1 MQGRDMTVTVKVG
14 EAKTRLSDLLTRIEA
29 GEEVII
35 ARGNRPIAELVPVD
49 DRARREAA
57 IEALRTLTARFK
69 PISQEDVRA
78 WKHEG
83 HKY

>member
-1 MQGRDMTVTVKVG
+1 MTVIKVG
-14 EAKTRLSDLLTRIEA
+14 EAKTHLSELLTKVEA

-35 ARGNRPIAELVPVD
+35 ARGNDLVAKLVPID
-49 DRARREAA
+49 DRARRQAA
-57 IEALRTLTARFK
+57 IDTLRAVRTRFK
-69 PISQEDVRA
+69 PVSQEEIRA

>member
-1 MQGRDMTVTVKVG
+1 
-14 EAKTRLSDLLTRIEA
+14 LSELLTKVEA

-35 ARGNRPIAELVPVD
+35 ARGNDLVAKLVPID
-49 DRARREAA
+49 DRARRQAA
-57 IEALRTLTARFK
+57 IDTLRAVRTRFK
-69 PISQEDVRA
+69 PVSQEEIRA

>member
-1 MQGRDMTVTVKVG
+1 MTVTVKVG
-14 EAKTRLSDLLTRIEA
+14 EAKTHLSELLTKVEA

-35 ARGNRPIAELVPVD
+35 ARGNDLVAKLVPID
-49 DRARREAA
+49 DRARRQEA
-57 IEALRTLTARFK
+57 IDTLRAVRTRFK
-69 PISQEDVRA
+69 PVSQEEIRA

>member
-1 MQGRDMTVTVKVG
+1 MTVIVKVG
-14 EAKTRLSDLLTRIEA
+14 EAKTRLSDLLTRVEA

-35 ARGNRPIAELVPVD
+35 ARRNRPIAKLVPVD

-57 IEALRTLTARFK
+57 IEALRTLRARFK

>member
-1 MQGRDMTVTVKVG
+1 MTVTVKVG
-14 EAKTRLSDLLTRIEA
+14 EAKTHLSELLTKVEA

-35 ARGNRPIAELVPVD
+35 ARADEPVAKLVPID
-49 DRARREAA
+49 DRARRQAA
-57 IEALRTLTARFK
+57 VDALRALRTRFK
-69 PISQEDVRA
+69 PVSQEEIRA

>member
-1 MQGRDMTVTVKVG
+1 MTDTFKIA
-14 EAKTRLSDLLTRIEA
+14 EAKAHFSELVARVEA

-35 ARGNRPIAELVPVD
+35 ARGNEPVARLVPLD
-49 DRARREAA
+49 EQASRRALADA
-57 IEALRTLTARFK
+57 IRAERKRYK
-69 PISQEDVRA
+69 PVTQDEIRA

>member
-1 MQGRDMTVTVKVG
+1 MTVTVKVG
-14 EAKTRLSDLLTRIEA
+14 EAKTHLSELLTKVEA

-35 ARGNRPIAELVPVD
+35 ARGNDLVAKLVPID
-49 DRARREAA
+49 DRARRQAA
-57 IEALRTLTARFK
+57 IDTLRAVRTRFK
-69 PISQEDVRA
+69 PVSQEEIRA